1 MKKQLIAAAAIL
13 TLTGSGAALAG
24 DIYKWV
30 DEDGNVHY
38 GDKPVGSQAQRMA
51 IDSRPTNASRASA
64 ETQSLMASRD
74 AAAERRAE
82 VDATEAEQAELR
94 AEREKRAEACSTAR
108 AQMQRMI
115 TARRVYQEDE
125 NGERVYLDDAER
137 EAARERVENQINEH
151 CNS

>member
-1 MKKQLIAAAAIL
+1 MKKQLITAAAIL
-13 TLTGSGAALAG
+13 ALAGSGAALAG

-38 GDKPVGSQAQRMA
+38 GDKPNVAQAERMA
-51 IDSRPTNASRASA
+51 IESRPTDPSQVSA
-64 ETQSLMASRD
+64 ETQSLMASRE
-74 AAAERRAE
+74 AAAERR
-82 VDATEAEQAELR
+82 TEMDTAAAEQAELR
-94 AEREKRAEACSTAR
+94 AQAEQRAQQCSSAR

-137 EAARERVENQINEH
+137 DAARERVENQINEY